1 MSNSHI
7 DFLVGK
13 GVPENIYS
21 AQDTRSQRDLA
32 RALGWVAPN
41 VDVSIV
47 EYTTVSTKK
56 TGMYLN
62 VALGKSKPQMFKL
75 CEGTK
80 LTPEAGE
87 TLVLLANAIADL
99 IPA

>member
-1 MSNSHI
+1 MSNHLE
-7 DFLVGK
+7 FLKSK
-13 GVPENIYS
+13 GVPEHVFV

-32 RALGWVAPN
+32 RALGWVAPS

-62 VALGKSKPQMFKL
+62 VAMGKSKPQMFKL
-75 CEGTK
+75 CEGTV
-80 LTPEAGE
+80 LTKEAFE
-87 TLVLLANAIADL
+87 SLEMLTNAIADL
-99 IPA
+99 LP